1 MIKAGKCIIFSAPSG
16 SGKTT
21 LVKNLV
27 AKKEL
32 NLCFAISVTT
42 REKRVGEKEGT
53 DYFYITKEKFKKYI
67 ELGELLEY
75 EEVYEN
81 LFYGTLQKEID
92 KLLKHHN
99 VIFDIDVEGGIKLK
113 NIFKTNALSIFVKPP
128 SIKELRI
135 RLKSRAKD
143 PDRLIKIRLDKA
155 KQELQKDKD
164 FDYILINDDLNLAKE
179 NAYQIVEQFLNNS

>member
-1 MIKAGKCIIFSAPSG
+1 M
-16 SGKTT
+16 
-21 LVKNLV
+21 
-27 AKKEL
+27 
-32 NLCFAISVTT
+32 
-42 REKRVGEKEGT
+42 
-53 DYFYITKEKFKKYI
+53 
-67 ELGELLEY
+67 
-75 EEVYEN
+75 
-81 LFYGTLQKEID
+81 
-92 KLLKHHN
+92 LKHHN

-143 PDRLIKIRLDKA
+143 PDRSIKIRLDKA